1 MEDRIEINGVWYVR
15 ETSST
20 PPPNIIEIDES
31 LLTTTQQIIYEDGD
45 YCFVASRIYKTD
57 ERFYD
62 DFAIEITD
70 KRSKDKS
77 TWKEEY
83 LDNVYFL
90 HHLKNNHPGSIE
102 EMSKIMCKDGINTL
116 ISLLNTLEK
125 KGWFEQWCKSKNINY
140 IN

>member
-20 PPPNIIEIDES
+20 PPPSIIEIDES

-116 ISLLNTLEK
+116 ISLLNILR
-125 KGWFEQWCKSKNINY
+125 KSGGLNNGVKVKI
-140 IN
+140 